1 MKKPNGLSRG
11 TDVDNELC
19 VSNVGSNRFN
29 MVLIATVRARE
40 IKRRNMNSEH
50 REHIFPIVTALLE
63 IQEGKIGEEY
73 LRKV

>member
-11 TDVDNELC
+11 TSVDNELC

>member
-1 MKKPNGLSRG
+1 MKKPSGLSRG
-11 TDVDNELC
+11 TNVDNELC
-19 VSNVGSNRFN
+19 VSNVGANRFN
-29 MVLIATVRARE
+29 MVLIATARARE
-40 IKRRNMNSEH
+40 IKRRNMSSEH